1 MNKEFIQAISDLEKE
16 KQISKEVLIDAI
28 ESALVSAY
36 KKNYGTSQNVRV
48 NIDRETGDIDVFMRM
63 DIVDEVEDDL
73 VQISLEEAREK
84 IEQIIQNM
92 EAGHLPLEES
102 ITQFEKAAELV
113 KYCQAKLDGYR
124 KKIETITMEADDQH
138 E

>member
-1 MNKEFIQAISDLEKE
+1 MEKE
-16 KQISKEVLIDAI
+16 M
-28 ESALVSAY
+28 
-36 KKNYGTSQNVRV
+36 T
-48 NIDRETGDIDVFMRM
+48 F
-63 DIVDEVEDDL
+63 
-73 VQISLEEAREK
+73 EEAREK
-84 IEQIIQNM
+84 IEQMRQNM
-92 EAGHLPLEES
+92 EAGNLPLEES